1 MEDKNKIN
9 SQNTYP
15 WYDSVWLQK
24 YKLAFKAISE
34 KHPQKLKEF
43 IHAFDGLKTRPDF
56 KTVKYRSIF
65 EENTLAAIR
74 EVIKSIRPAEIELH
88 ELKDFRRFI
97 MHNHPDMTNLQH
109 SLIDLV
115 SEGAGEKVEPA
126 YNFLCLYR
134 SGGICKVHMDAP
146 EAKWTLDVC
155 IEQDEPWPIHLS
167 QVLDW
172 PEDYVQPSGDWEGQ
186 IKKSSTNQFESF
198 SLDAGEAI
206 LFSGSSQW
214 HYRDLKPILTSRS
227 TASFCNLIFFHFIPA
242 GMSEIVNPSNW
253 YRLFGVPELV
263 NL

>member
-24 YKLAFKAISE
+24 HKLAFKAISE

-97 MHNHPDMTNLQH
+97 MHNHPDMT
-109 SLIDLV
+109 
-115 SEGAGEKVEPA
+115 
-126 YNFLCLYR
+126 
-134 SGGICKVHMDAP
+134 
-146 EAKWTLDVC
+146 
-155 IEQDEPWPIHLS
+155 
-167 QVLDW
+167 
-172 PEDYVQPSGDWEGQ
+172 
-186 IKKSSTNQFESF
+186 
-198 SLDAGEAI
+198 
-206 LFSGSSQW
+206 
-214 HYRDLKPILTSRS
+214 S
-227 TASFCNLIFFHFIPA
+227 TA
-242 GMSEIVNPSNW
+242 
-253 YRLFGVPELV
+253 
-263 NL
+263 